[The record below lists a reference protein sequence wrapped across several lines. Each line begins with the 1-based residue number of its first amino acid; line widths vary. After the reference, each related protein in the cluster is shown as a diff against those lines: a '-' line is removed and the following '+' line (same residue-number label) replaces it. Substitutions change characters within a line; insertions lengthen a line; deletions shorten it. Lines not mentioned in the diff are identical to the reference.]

1 MSKLNL
7 STKGNYWSEYNK
19 LEQHSRTIQKD
30 YLKDLEFCDLK
41 AYDIIFENIPENS
54 IIHYGNSSVVRYS
67 NLFDLKRKKLT
78 AFANRG
84 TSGIDGS
91 LSTAVGYATKS
102 DKINTLIIGDISFI
116 YDSNGLWNN
125 KLPKNLR
132 IIVINNGGGGIFDI
146 IDGAKDSPVN
156 QEFLKCE
163 VNILQKNIPSLTPQH
178 FIEVKTIKEL
188 AEVDNKYQF
197 IQITTYSKDNAAI
210 LGGNMETLA

>member
-1 MSKLNL
+1 M
-7 STKGNYWSEYNK
+7 
-19 LEQHSRTIQKD
+19 
-30 YLKDLEFCDLK
+30 
-41 AYDIIFENIPENS
+41 
-54 IIHYGNSSVVRYS
+54 
-67 NLFDLKRKKLT
+67 
-78 AFANRG
+78 
-84 TSGIDGS
+84 
-91 LSTAVGYATKS
+91 
-102 DKINTLIIGDISFI
+102 
-116 YDSNGLWNN
+116 YDSHGLWNN
-125 KLPKNLR
+125 NLPNNLR